1 MSTLETIGRQQ
12 GTYFTADEL
21 METDFPEPRWA
32 VPGLIAEGLT
42 LLAGAPKLGKSWL
55 VLGLGI
61 STAGGTP
68 ALGKIASVEGDVLY
82 CALED
87 TPRRLKSRLAKMLG
101 GEPRPQRLTIA
112 TSLPQMPQAVGIVS
126 EWLDE
131 HPDARLVIVDVLGK
145 IRPPDGVNANAYE
158 RDYAVI
164 GQLKRLADKH
174 SVAVVVVTHT
184 RKMGA
189 DDAFD
194 TVSGSTGLTG
204 AADTTLVLRRGRGE
218 SSAVLHVTGRDVEES
233 EYAVTFDPLTG
244 SWSLDGNALAEA
256 AARAETM
263 RVTAVLGETA
273 TRVIELVSASPQ
285 GIRAKDVAESLGLTE
300 KDSGTYLLR
309 AERSARILRI
319 DRGLYGP
326 VGSIGSVGSGTGVAS
341 EEPYTSPLSYSAT
354 CTACREPL
362 TFDNG
367 TGMHVTCEPTRPKR
381 SAKAPAPVIG
391 ICEGCAEP
399 MEILEAGQLTHKECA
414 VTA

>member
-1 MSTLETIGRQQ
+1 MSTLETVGREH

-21 METDFPEPRWA
+21 METAFPEPRWA

-61 STAGGTP
+61 TTASGTP
-68 ALGKIASVEGDVLY
+68 ALGKIESVAGDVLY

-87 TPRRLKSRLAKMLG
+87 TPRRIKSRLVKMLQG
-101 GEPRPQRLTIA
+101 QETPQRLTIA
-112 TSLPQMPQAVGIVS
+112 TSLPQMPQAVALIS

-131 HPDARLVIVDVLGK
+131 HTDARLVIVDVLGK
-145 IRPPDGVNANAYE
+145 IRPPDGDRANGYE

-164 GQLKRLADKH
+164 GQLKRLADRH
-174 SVAVVVVTHT
+174 RVAVVVVTHT

-233 EYAVTFDPLTG
+233 EYALTFDAISGT
-244 SWSLDGNALAEA
+244 WSLDGNALAEA
-256 AARAETM
+256 AARADTM
-263 RVTAVLGETA
+263 RATASLGSLA
-273 TRVIELVSASPQ
+273 ASVVELVTESPE
-285 GIRAKDVAESLGLTE
+285 GMRAADVAAELDIDPALARQ
-300 KDSGTYLLR
+300 YLKR
-309 AERSARILRI
+309 ASDNGRISKR
-319 DRGLYGP
+319 DRGLYIGVTSTTSVTLTSGP
-326 VGSIGSVGSGTGVAS
+326 NGERDTSSGRDT
-341 EEPYTSPLSYSAT
+341 PT
-354 CTACREPL
+354 CDTCLEPL

-367 TGMHVTCEPTRPKR
+367 TGRHVTCE
-381 SAKAPAPVIG
+381 AAA
-391 ICEGCAEP
+391 
-399 MEILEAGQLTHKECA
+399 
-414 VTA
+414 

>member
-1 MSTLETIGRQQ
+1 MSQLEIVGREH

-61 STAGGTP
+61 TTASGTP
-68 ALGKIASVEGDVLY
+68 ALGKIESAAGDVLY

-87 TPRRLKSRLAKMLG
+87 TPRRLKSRLAKMLR
-101 GEPRPQRLTIA
+101 GEAKPRRLTIA
-112 TSLPQMPQAVGIVS
+112 TSLPQMPQAVGIIG

-145 IRPPDGVNANAYE
+145 IRPPDGDRANAYE
-158 RDYAVI
+158 RDYNVI
-164 GQLKRLADKH
+164 GQLKRLADAH

-189 DDAFD
+189 EDAFD

-233 EYAVTFDPLTG
+233 EYALTFDSLSGT
-244 SWSLDGNALAEA
+244 WSLDGNALAEA
-256 AARAETM
+256 AARADTM
-263 RVTAVLGETA
+263 RATVGLGDTSAKVL
-273 TRVIELVSASPQ
+273 ELVNASAQ
-285 GIRAKDVAESLGLTE
+285 GVRAADVAESVGE
-300 KDSGTYLLR
+300 SDVKKIATYLGRL
-309 AERSARILRI
+309 ADDGRIHRLS
-319 DRGLYGP
+319 RGLYSGMERME
-326 VGSIGSVGSGTGVAS
+326 SVESQGGFHTPNTLHTVTCDACGYPLAFDDGTG
-341 EEPYTSPLSYSAT
+341 
-354 CTACREPL
+354 R
-362 TFDNG
+362 
-367 TGMHVTCEPTRPKR
+367 HVTCE
-381 SAKAPAPVIG
+381 
-391 ICEGCAEP
+391 
-399 MEILEAGQLTHKECA
+399 A
-414 VTA
+414 VA

>member
-1 MSTLETIGRQQ
+1 MSQLETVGREL

-61 STAGGTP
+61 TTASGTP
-68 ALGKIASVEGDVLY
+68 ALGKIGSVAGDVLY

-87 TPRRLKSRLAKMLG
+87 TPRRLKSRLEKMLR
-101 GEPRPQRLTIA
+101 GEAKPRRLTIA
-112 TSLPQMPQAVGIVS
+112 TALPQMPQAVGIIG

-145 IRPPDGVNANAYE
+145 IRPPEGDRANAYE
-158 RDYAVI
+158 RDYNVI
-164 GQLKRLADKH
+164 GQLKRLADAH

-233 EYAVTFDPLTG
+233 EYALTFDALSGT
-244 SWSLDGNALAEA
+244 WSLDGNALAEA
-256 AARAETM
+256 AARADTM
-263 RVTAVLGETA
+263 RATASLGSLA
-273 TRVIELVSASPQ
+273 ASVVELVTESPE
-285 GIRAKDVAESLGLTE
+285 GMRAADVAAELDIDPALARQ
-300 KDSGTYLLR
+300 YLKR
-309 AERSARILRI
+309 ASDNGRIAKR
-319 DRGLYGP
+319 DRGLY
-326 VGSIGSVGSGTGVAS
+326 IGVTSTTSVTLASGTNGERDTS
-341 EEPYTSPLSYSAT
+341 SGRDTPTCDTCLEPMP
-354 CTACREPL
+354 
-362 TFDNG
+362 FDDG
-367 TGMHVTCEPTRPKR
+367 TGRDVTCE
-381 SAKAPAPVIG
+381 
-391 ICEGCAEP
+391 
-399 MEILEAGQLTHKECA
+399 A
-414 VTA
+414 VA